1 MTQTDTNIA
10 PIQRPELKADHS
22 WYSSLFIQL
31 LAPLVATRYVWLA
44 IEEINPFNFFNP
56 NKDPVKLSKKNF
68 AAYGMG
74 ATFLGIVG
82 AYSKNTLHDI
92 KSIYAEAVGYEL
104 GKKTE
109 DVTFS
114 DVFIKSHNKALETTK
129 NAYLGRTLA
138 RSVTASTFF
147 IPWHKLREKSFPNTK
162 TKYNVNVNVGT
173 GAVGVHIYGEGY
185 LREPSFFDVEQK
197 MISSKINRNDVNPY
211 SAIQPHEI
219 QTLLTLQR
227 KHLDK
232 KYKAPLG
239 ASIEAQNDVKLATR
253 IAELLNSTYD
263 HIPQVDTKNFTIGK
277 LNYLIGFGLLDK
289 FPESLAFVELAN
301 QSVAMKEVKQAAVA
315 IKNGEEPQQVFTGFG
330 IDMQKL
336 QDKVEQKT
344 TTTENAIEKFTQ
356 NIKPKALIDFAT
368 QSLEPNTRNI

>member
-1 MTQTDTNIA
+1 
-10 PIQRPELKADHS
+10 
-22 WYSSLFIQL
+22 
-31 LAPLVATRYVWLA
+31 
-44 IEEINPFNFFNP
+44 
-56 NKDPVKLSKKNF
+56 
-68 AAYGMG
+68 MG

-82 AYSKNTLHDI
+82 VYSKNTLHDI

-109 DVTFS
+109 DVTFA
-114 DVFIKSHNKALETTK
+114 DVFIKSQNKALETTR

-138 RSVTASTFF
+138 RSVTASAFF
-147 IPWHKLREKSFPNTK
+147 IPWHKLRDKSFPNTK

-211 SAIQPHEI
+211 AEIQPHEI

-232 KYKAPLG
+232 KYKAPRG

-253 IAELLNSTYD
+253 ITELLNSTYD

-277 LNYLIGFGLLDK
+277 FNYLIGFGLLDK

-301 QSVAMKEVKQAAVA
+301 QSIDMKEVKQAVAA
-315 IKNGEEPQQVFTGFG
+315 IKEGQEPQQVFARFS

-336 QDKVEQKT
+336 QDKSEQKNT
-344 TTTENAIEKFTQ
+344 TAENIFEKFTQ
-356 NIKPKALIDFAT
+356 NIQQKTFSDFAM
-368 QSLEPNTRNI
+368 QKADNNLKI